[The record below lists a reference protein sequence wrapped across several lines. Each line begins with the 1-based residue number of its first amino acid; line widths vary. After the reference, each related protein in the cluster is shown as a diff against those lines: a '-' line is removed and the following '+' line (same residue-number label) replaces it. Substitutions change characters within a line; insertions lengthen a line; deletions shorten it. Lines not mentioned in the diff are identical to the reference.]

1 MSSQMTQKALS
12 IIIPI
17 FNKLEYTAE
26 CLGSIL
32 RQSIFDIEIICID
45 DGSTDGSNQLIS
57 DFIQKDS
64 RVRLIS
70 QHNQGA
76 GVARNAGIRAAK
88 GEYIAFMDAD
98 DYYPAA
104 DILDKLYRKAI
115 ENNANI
121 CGGSLLI
128 RNGVSEENDFNAD
141 LFGNH
146 FTKEGWVNFSDYQY
160 DYAFYRFIYRREF
173 LISNNLFFPDYRRYQ
188 DPPFMLRAFASAGRF
203 YAVPDVT
210 YCYRLSSDPIR
221 WTTDKVLDLLRG
233 IEDNLRFSAEH
244 GFDQVH
250 LLNYRRLCNDFNGI
264 IANTALTSDA
274 EGKILK
280 KLISVQRSVTKQ
292 ILLEYGMGE
301 EEIDSSRPLSE
312 LVEKLSRLSVR
323 VKEEGWF
330 IDKKI
335 FRLYTFPVRKLG
347 ISLRKKKWKK
357 KK

>member
-1 MSSQMTQKALS
+1 MQKSNIS
-12 IIIPI
+12 IIIPA
-17 FNKLEYTAE
+17 FNNSLTVGYCIENV
-26 CLGSIL
+26 LL
-32 RQSIFDIEIICID
+32 QSSVDIELICID
-45 DGSTDGSNQLIS
+45 DGSTDDSAKIVEGLAC
-57 DFIQKDS
+57 KDS
-64 RVRLIS
+64 RIKLIK
-70 QHNQGA
+70 QENQGA

-280 KLISVQRSVTKQ
+280 KLISVQRSVAKQ